1 MFRQTNLT
9 SSRGK
14 NNVGRVLVYTEHG
27 WLFGMVEDIPDGRL
41 FLSMV
46 EHRDKETLQA
56 IIKNHVH
63 RGTTIFT
70 DSWKSYIG
78 LSHHGFQ
85 HFMVNHKKNFVSH
98 QRMDSEPEDGGDEE
112 TEEVYLDTDVAEDA
126 EDETL
131 IDDTIIVH
139 TNKIERVWREVKKG
153 LRHQPLSLLRRNI
166 NVEMFRYNHLQEHKY
181 FSERRRVVLSVI
193 AKHSPTLKC

>member
-1 MFRQTNLT
+1 M
-9 SSRGK
+9 
-14 NNVGRVLVYTEHG
+14 VYTEHG
-27 WLFGMVEDIPDGRL
+27 WLFGMVEDVPDGRL

-98 QRMDSEPEDGGDEE
+98 QRIDFEPEDGGDEE
-112 TEEVYLDTDVAEDA
+112 TEEVFLDTDVAEDA

-153 LRHQPLSLLRRNI
+153 LRHQPLSLLRRNTNI
-166 NVEMFRYNHLQEHKY
+166 EMFPNNHLQDHKSC
-181 FSERRRVVLSVI
+181 SERRRVVLSVI
-193 AKHSPTLKC
+193 AKHQSNIEMLNTQTFSIYSDE